1 MQATDRTGI
10 SLTENF
16 AMYPTASVSGQY
28 FASSE
33 SYYFG
38 VDKIGRD
45 QVENYA
51 IRKGMS
57 IEEVERFLNADLNY
71 K

>member
-1 MQATDRTGI
+1 
-10 SLTENF
+10 
-16 AMYPTASVSGQY
+16 MYPTASVSGQY